1 MSLQSRCNYSVVA
14 ARVLWEG
21 EERGRGKE
29 AGDGGVMERVVGR
42 DVTRCAC
49 KKNRGGVRQGEGRGC
64 VKDGWGGLTIGR
76 VRKLDRQKKGFSVLV
91 CFLFFFIIQQK

>member
-29 AGDGGVMERVVGR
+29 EGEGGVMGRVVGG
-42 DVTRCAC
+42 T
-49 KKNRGGVRQGEGRGC
+49 
-64 VKDGWGGLTIGR
+64 
-76 VRKLDRQKKGFSVLV
+76 
-91 CFLFFFIIQQK
+91 

>member
-29 AGDGGVMERVVGR
+29 EGGGGVMGRVVGR

-49 KKNRGGVRQGEGRGC
+49 KKKEEGCGRGRGGADCAEWQSKRRMEGASQLEG
-64 VKDGWGGLTIGR
+64 
-76 VRKLDRQKKGFSVLV
+76 
-91 CFLFFFIIQQK
+91 